1 VVAWLIV
8 AGAVWLANRNLGE
21 LSHVYASLIQV
32 KQMTIGETS
41 VLFVLPLML
50 SLLGA
55 WASVSTHLAKADASP
70 VTT

>member
-1 VVAWLIV
+1 
-8 AGAVWLANRNLGE
+8 
-21 LSHVYASLIQV
+21 
-32 KQMTIGETS
+32 MTIGETS